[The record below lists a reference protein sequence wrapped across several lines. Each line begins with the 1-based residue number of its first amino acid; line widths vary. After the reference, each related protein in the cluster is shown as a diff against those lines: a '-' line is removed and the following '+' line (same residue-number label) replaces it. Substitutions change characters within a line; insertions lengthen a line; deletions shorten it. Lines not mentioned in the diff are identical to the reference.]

1 MRRFKSLGAGGWK
14 SAILKIKM
22 NKKKPAFTLALGALS
37 IFCFLM
43 IAQSF
48 VFLTNG
54 AFAAIQSDRVAAQA
68 QANSFLDISIL
79 QNIDYYDL
87 DQKGAHP
94 RQQLQG
100 VSDGSWE
107 SEVTI
112 GPEHNLI
119 DADDPDAKVRIATVK
134 IYRAGDSVSRYS
146 VDVPLTSTMSTD
158 GVPVGGVVAM
168 PTSTFPSESFKKRYL
183 FCDGS
188 TFSTSKYPKLAKV
201 LHGNRL
207 PDMRGKFAEGSQSPS
222 GAWTYHRAGLPNIK
236 GMLRASNSP
245 HDVFLADVISSY
257 SGAFYTSSM
266 GGKWGALRNSGIHG
280 SDLMHQNHQA
290 CMDAA
295 RLFNRKA

>member
-1 MRRFKSLGAGGWK
+1 MKF
-14 SAILKIKM
+14 
-22 NKKKPAFTLALGALS
+22 
-37 IFCFLM
+37 
-43 IAQSF
+43 
-48 VFLTNG
+48 
-54 AFAAIQSDRVAAQA
+54 
-68 QANSFLDISIL
+68 SFLGRWKRTDNSIL

-266 GGKWGALRNSGIHG
+266 GGKWGAPSDDNPSLWVNGDAHMPFNSPEFGYSWFG
-280 SDLMHQNHQA
+280 F
-290 CMDAA
+290 DASKSSSMYG
-295 RLFNRKA
+295 RSSTVQPESMTYNYYIKAK